1 MEILFLSR
9 REIAS
14 LVKEEEVI
22 EVVEEIFRDYE
33 REEAIMP
40 PKVYLFLPEYEGD
53 FRAMPSY
60 WKRKGY
66 AGIKW
71 VNAHFKNPLY
81 SLPSVMA
88 IFLLNEAKTGKPL
101 AALEMG
107 YLTSLR
113 TAAGA
118 VISSRYLAPPS
129 VKKLGMI
136 GLGEQSY
143 YLFKMHLL
151 YFPIEE
157 VWIYDIKKEQE
168 NRFQE
173 KIRPFYSGKIYPSS
187 LEEVVK
193 KSEILIT
200 ATPSREP
207 FVKEEW
213 VKASSL
219 FHINAIGADAKGK
232 KEIESSLIRKCKV
245 IVDDRIQASH
255 GGEIQHAIEEGV
267 FKEEDIYATLGE
279 ILLGKKPSLKEDL
292 TLFDSTGLS
301 IQDIA
306 VASLVYER
314 AKEKGIGTKISLF

>member
-1 MEILFLSR
+1 MEVLFLSR

-14 LVKEEEVI
+14 LIQEEEVV
-22 EVVEEIFRDYE
+22 EVVEEIFQDYE
-33 REEAIMP
+33 KKEAFMP

-60 WKRKGY
+60 WKKRGY
-66 AGIKW
+66 VGIKW
-71 VNAHFKNPLY
+71 VNAHFRNPLY
-81 SLPSVMA
+81 SLSSVMA
-88 IFLLNEAKTGKPL
+88 TFLLNDAKTGKPL
-101 AALEMG
+101 AILEMG

-118 VISSRYLAPPS
+118 VIASRYLAPSS
-129 VKKLGMI
+129 VKKLGLI

-157 VWIYDIKKEQE
+157 VWIYDITKEQE
-168 NRFQE
+168 ERFQ
-173 KIRPFYSGKIYPSS
+173 KKVKPFYSGKIYPSS

-200 ATPSREP
+200 ATPSRKP
-207 FVKEEW
+207 FVKKEW
-213 VKASSL
+213 IEHSSL

-232 KEIESSLIRKCKV
+232 KEIESSLIKSCKV
-245 IVDDRIQASH
+245 IVDDKIQASH
-255 GGEIQHAIEEGV
+255 GGEIQHAIEEGI
-267 FKEEDIYATLGE
+267 FKGEDIYATLGE

-292 TLFDSTGLS
+292 TLFDSTGLA

-306 VASLVYER
+306 VASFVYER
-314 AKEKGIGTKISLF
+314 AKEKGVGTKLSFF